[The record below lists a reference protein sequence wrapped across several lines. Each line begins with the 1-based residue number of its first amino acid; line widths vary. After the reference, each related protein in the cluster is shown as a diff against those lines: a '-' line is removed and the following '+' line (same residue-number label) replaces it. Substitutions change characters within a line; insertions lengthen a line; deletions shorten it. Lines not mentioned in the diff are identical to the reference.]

1 MLQLQ
6 NLKNDDI
13 IFLDLIAKDMI
24 TELQQVVMSLSTAKS
39 NVANLNDYKSNEQ
52 FLLDIVNLDQVK
64 DKRLIVSRISN
75 FQNREKY

>member
-75 FQNREKY
+75 FQNRGKY